1 VKSEPPFAAASVLG
15 RLGAAKHGLG
25 HRLAFAG
32 LSSPAV
38 EAAVATVAVAQ
49 EELGHAR
56 LLYASEARL
65 RGVGGEDD
73 VPDVPTAP
81 PDPGLVPVLDGWP
94 DVLATL
100 ATLDTAVLLW
110 LQALA
115 GGRHAW
121 LRTRAERMLAEE
133 AFHRDYV
140 RGWLAVTREH
150 PRLRARV
157 EEALDARRRRY
168 GEWLRA
174 LTADAGPL
182 LAAGFL
188 ETAPTVTVF
197 DETVRALVT
206 ES

>member
-1 VKSEPPFAAASVLG
+1 MTHPAASASVLG
-15 RLGAAKHGLG
+15 RLAGAKHALG
-25 HRLAFAG
+25 YRLAFAG
-32 LSSPAV
+32 LCAPSL

-65 RGVGGEDD
+65 RSTGADEDMLD
-73 VPDVPTAP
+73 APTAP
-81 PDPGLVPVLDGWP
+81 PDPALVPELDGWP

-100 ATLDTAVLLW
+100 VTLDTAVLLW

-140 RGWLAVTREH
+140 RGWLAVTRQH
-150 PRLRARV
+150 SRLRAQV
-157 EEALDARRRRY
+157 DGAIDARRRRY
-168 GEWLRA
+168 RDWLHDVDTVGA
-174 LTADAGPL
+174 PL
-182 LAAGFL
+182 VAAGFL
-188 ETAPTVTVF
+188 DTVPTPAVF
-197 DETVRALVT
+197 DDAVRALT
-206 ES
+206 HS

>member
-1 VKSEPPFAAASVLG
+1 VKSEPAFAAASVLG
-15 RLGAAKHGLG
+15 RLGAAKHALG
-25 HRLAFAG
+25 YRLAFAG

-73 VPDVPTAP
+73 VLDVPTAP
-81 PDPGLVPVLDGWP
+81 PDPALVPALDGWP

-115 GGRHAW
+115 AGRHAW
-121 LRTRAERMLAEE
+121 LRTRAERMLGEE

-150 PRLRARV
+150 PRLHARV
-157 EEALDARRRRY
+157 EDTLDARRRRY
-168 GEWLRA
+168 GEWLRQ
-174 LTADAGPL
+174 LTTDAGPL
-182 LAAGFL
+182 LAEGFL
-188 ETAPTVTVF
+188 ETAPTVPVF
-197 DETVRALVT
+197 DKAVRALVT
-206 ES
+206 S

>member
-1 VKSEPPFAAASVLG
+1 MNATAAPASVLG
-15 RLGAAKHGLG
+15 RLAGAKHGLG
-25 HRLAFAG
+25 YRLALAG
-32 LSSPAV
+32 LCAPAL

-56 LLYASEARL
+56 LLYASDARL
-65 RGVGGEDD
+65 RGGTGDEDGL
-73 VPDVPTAP
+73 DVPTAP
-81 PDPGLVPVLDGWP
+81 PDPALVPELSGWP

-121 LRTRAERMLAEE
+121 LRTRAERMLGEE

-157 EEALDARRRRY
+157 ETAVDTRRRRY
-168 GEWLRA
+168 GAWLDEINA
-174 LTADAGPL
+174 GAGPL
-182 LAAGFL
+182 VAAGFL
-188 ETAPTVTVF
+188 DTAPTPAAF
-197 DETVRALVT
+197 DDAVRALV
-206 ES
+206 S

>member
-1 VKSEPPFAAASVLG
+1 MNYQPAPASVLA
-15 RLGAAKHGLG
+15 RLAGAKHALG
-25 HRLAFAG
+25 YRLAFAG
-32 LSSPAV
+32 LCAPAV

-65 RGVGGEDD
+65 RGDAGDEEGL
-73 VPDVPTAP
+73 DVPTAP
-81 PDPGLVPVLDGWP
+81 PDPALVPELDGWP

-100 ATLDTAVLLW
+100 VTLDTAVLLW

-121 LRTRAERMLAEE
+121 LRTRVERMLGEE
-133 AFHRDYV
+133 SFHREYV

-157 EEALDARRRRY
+157 ESTIDARRRRY
-168 GEWLRA
+168 GEWLHEI
-174 LTADAGPL
+174 TAEAAPL
-182 LAAGFL
+182 VAAGFL
-188 ETAPTVTVF
+188 ETAPTQAVF
-197 DETVRALVT
+197 DDAVRALVT
-206 ES
+206 TS